1 MDNRIKDLRQAREL
15 TLQELADLVGTSNQQ
30 ISQLE
35 TGRRRINV
43 DWLERLSK
51 VLECH
56 PFELLYE
63 GAIAD
68 DDSEIQL
75 LSMYRLMTK
84 EQKTHFLSIT
94 TSLLSM
100 LTKEETHG
108 RSD

>member
-51 VLECH
+51 ALECH
-56 PFELLYE
+56 PFELLYD

-84 EQKTHFLSIT
+84 EQKTQFLSIT

-108 RSD
+108 RSE